1 MDSLSFPS
9 RPLQKP
15 RCPSIES
22 ATYFVR
28 SFFFFFLFPLF
39 FFFLF
44 LLLFLPSCPVLSVPH
59 SLVFHFKNF
68 LFYLDYLA
76 FLRRKAPEFDS
87 TEIQKILT
95 PPLPSPPIS
104 RSRRAALSSIAR
116 CPVRMTDLNDRLT
129 LINYSY
135 RQL

>member
-39 FFFLF
+39 FFFFFFYFSFHRVQCCLYRILSSF
-44 LLLFLPSCPVLSVPH
+44 ILKISSSTSITSLSFGGKRPSSIQQR
-59 SLVFHFKNF
+59 FKKF
-68 LFYLDYLA
+68 
-76 FLRRKAPEFDS
+76 S
-87 TEIQKILT
+87 

-104 RSRRAALSSIAR
+104 RSRRPALSSIAR